1 MGKVLVLRTRP
12 CRATEAG
19 QILVRLAGQ
28 TALLRSAA
36 FAEVM
41 GRGETLRLAVAVNA
55 DSLSTWF
62 PRALEGLPSGVVVDL
77 QREDQDHSA
86 ALLRDGSVMAAVTA
100 DARPVQGCRS
110 EALGA
115 MRYLAVASPDYHA
128 RWFGAGVPAALGVA
142 PTLTFNRKDALQ
154 RRFIQQVTGQRHSP
168 AGALRPVVVGV
179 PGAGPAGP
187 RLGDGARRC
196 RTGGDR
202 GRRARSPWAVTWTSR
217 STGSTGSW
225 RRRRC
230 GDLTERVRRTAR
242 GVLHCRRSDTGVLT
256 PRTRPRYPG
265 MSLCVR
271 PACPLCQVPRTTP
284 ATRRTRR
291 PRHGSGRGPHQLH
304 ETKATTVRTYTPKPG
319 EVEQTWHV
327 VDATDV
333 VLGRLATQVAP
344 CSVASTRPPS
354 PRTWTAATS
363 SS

>member
-1 MGKVLVLRTRP
+1 MNLGADRQLEALAAVAEEGSFDAAARRLRVTPSAVSQRITALERRVGKVLVLRTRP

-128 RWFGAGVPAALGVA
+128 QWFGAGVPAALGVA

-168 AGALRPVVVGV
+168 PVHYVPSSWAYLELVQQGLGWGMVPDVAAREAIEDGGLVLLGGHLDVALYWQHWKLEAPALR
-179 PGAGPAGP
+179 
-187 RLGDGARRC
+187 
-196 RTGGDR
+196 
-202 GRRARSPWAVTWTSR
+202 
-217 STGSTGSW
+217 
-225 RRRRC
+225 
-230 GDLTERVRRTAR
+230 DLTERVRRTAR
-242 GVLHCRRSDTGVLT
+242 GVLH
-256 PRTRPRYPG
+256 
-265 MSLCVR
+265 
-271 PACPLCQVPRTTP
+271 
-284 ATRRTRR
+284 
-291 PRHGSGRGPHQLH
+291 
-304 ETKATTVRTYTPKPG
+304 
-319 EVEQTWHV
+319 
-327 VDATDV
+327 
-333 VLGRLATQVAP
+333 
-344 CSVASTRPPS
+344 SVG
-354 PRTWTAATS
+354 
-363 SS
+363 